1 MFDWIKRKFGRGSKV
16 DMLVRALPNPSTIMR
31 NAGHWS
37 QLTRDWGDRLAAWEP
52 QESALLDVIRATAD
66 AADLIGPM
74 IGDDVA
80 GADKR
85 AALVA
90 QLRIAAAGV
99 GIADEAFD
107 RFWLYKARPLLDAYI
122 ARLRA

>member
-1 MFDWIKRKFGRGSKV
+1 MLDWIKRKFGKGSKA
-16 DMLVRALPNPSTIMR
+16 DLLIRALPNPDTIMR
-31 NAGHWS
+31 NAKHWS
-37 QLTRDWGDRLAAWEP
+37 ELTRDWGDSLSAWEP

-74 IGDDVA
+74 IGGDVI
-80 GADKR
+80 GSTKR
-85 AALVA
+85 AALIA
-90 QLRIAAAGV
+90 QLRMAAAGV